1 MRSDLADGVLPLIRL
16 SGDLHRYR
24 AANEHGSRM
33 HEAVDMLEQAVG
45 VEDASVV
52 HDVGQRPL
60 MSSLRITMRAN
71 DSAKS
76 SGTPVSV

>member
-1 MRSDLADGVLPLIRL
+1 MRSDLADEVLPLIRS

-45 VEDASVV
+45 VGGA
-52 HDVGQRPL
+52 
-60 MSSLRITMRAN
+60 
-71 DSAKS
+71 
-76 SGTPVSV
+76 